1 MCRRTRI
8 FRTGERS
15 FHTLLCLNTRTALFR
30 RPDTPTYAQTRAY
43 SAAFGFGEP
52 LSEPRYTC
60 IVWTHPWLTQVVVP
74 FPFSKRRSKKELSA
88 AHKKSPGGMR
98 RVDSLE
104 LHRLRLPEIV
114 RKTKGPSSLGKRKA
128 PAQRANTMTAS
139 LLSFMGL
146 GGGTNTVVKA

>member
-1 MCRRTRI
+1 MTMVRDPASVELEEDVSTD
-8 FRTGERS
+8 E
-15 FHTLLCLNTRTALFR
+15 
-30 RPDTPTYAQTRAY
+30 DT
-43 SAAFGFGEP
+43 S
-52 LSEPRYTC
+52 
-60 IVWTHPWLTQVVVP
+60 H
-74 FPFSKRRSKKELSA
+74 RSKKELSA